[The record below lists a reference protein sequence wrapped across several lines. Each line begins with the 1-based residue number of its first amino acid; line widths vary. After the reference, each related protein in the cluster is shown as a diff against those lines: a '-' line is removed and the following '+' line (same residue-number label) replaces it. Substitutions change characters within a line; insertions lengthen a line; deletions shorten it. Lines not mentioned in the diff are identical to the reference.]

1 MTGLALIVFIGLLV
15 GLFLVIAALVVWQ
28 ESNRRPGYEPL
39 TYVIEDAV
47 KHVEAGLAA
56 EGRIGLKRTDIR
68 RIIEWEVFYLQGLG
82 QKNRKKPVETIAG
95 GHELSV
101 EYIVDQIEEKHGIS
115 YSSADVADVL
125 RYEADY
131 LIQIGAVG
139 EAVDPD
145 GGEQE

>member
-28 ESNRRPGYEPL
+28 ESNRRPGYDPL
-39 TYVIEDAV
+39 TYVTEDAV
-47 KHVEAGLAA
+47 KHVEAGLAG
-56 EGRIGLKRTDIR
+56 EGKAGLKRTDIR

-82 QKNRKKPVETIAG
+82 QKDRKNPVKTVAG
-95 GHELSV
+95 GHESSV
-101 EYIVDQIEEKHGIS
+101 EYIVGQIEEKHGVTYTS
-115 YSSADVADVL
+115 DAVADVL

-131 LIQIGAVG
+131 LTRIGAVG

-145 GGEQE
+145 GGRQE

>member
-1 MTGLALIVFIGLLV
+1 MAGITLFAFVGMLV
-15 GLFLVIAALVVWQ
+15 GLLLVIAALVVWQ
-28 ESNRRPGYEPL
+28 ESRRRPSYDPL
-39 TYVIEDAV
+39 TYVVEDAV
-47 KHVEAGLAA
+47 KHVEAGLASEDKSA
-56 EGRIGLKRTDIR
+56 LKRTDIR

-82 QKNRKKPVETIAG
+82 QKNRKNPVETIAG